1 MITSLMSSDTHFMIF
16 TENVN
21 NQQAAIGA
29 GGSTRTRLLNN
40 DNINNVE
47 DDANNN
53 NLTLDDL
60 ATLLRGSADILQNNA
75 PRLSNI
81 VNQASQQG

>member
-1 MITSLMSSDTHFMIF
+1 MIF
-16 TENVN
+16 AENVN
-21 NQQAAIGA
+21 NQAAIGA
-29 GGSTRTRLLNN
+29 GSSTRTRFLNN
-40 DNINNVE
+40 DNINNIE

-53 NLTLDDL
+53 NLSLDDI

>member
-1 MITSLMSSDTHFMIF
+1 MIF
-16 TENVN
+16 AENVN
-21 NQQAAIGA
+21 NQAAIGA
-29 GGSTRTRLLNN
+29 GGSTRTRFLSN

-47 DDANNN
+47 NEADAGINNNN
-53 NLTLDDL
+53 NLSLDDL

>member
-1 MITSLMSSDTHFMIF
+1 MLFMIF
-16 TENVN
+16 AENVN
-21 NQQAAIGA
+21 NQAAIGA
-29 GGSTRTRLLNN
+29 GGSTRTRFLSN

-47 DDANNN
+47 NEADAGINNN
-53 NLTLDDL
+53 NDLSLDDL

>member
-1 MITSLMSSDTHFMIF
+1 MIF
-16 TENVN
+16 AENVN
-21 NQQAAIGA
+21 NQAAIGA
-29 GGSTRTRLLNN
+29 GGSTRTRFLSN

-47 DDANNN
+47 NEADAGINNNN
-53 NLTLDDL
+53 NLSLDDL

-81 VNQASQQG
+81 VNQASQQGW

>member
-1 MITSLMSSDTHFMIF
+1 MLFMIF
-16 TENVN
+16 AENVN
-21 NQQAAIGA
+21 NQAAIGA
-29 GGSTRTRLLNN
+29 GGSTRTRFLSN

-47 DDANNN
+47 NEAEAGINNNN
-53 NLTLDDL
+53 NLSLDDL

>member
-1 MITSLMSSDTHFMIF
+1 MILNRVIF
-16 TENVN
+16 VENVN
-21 NQQAAIGA
+21 NQANSGA
-29 GGSTRTRLLNN
+29 GSTRTRLLNN
-40 DNINNVE
+40 NDTINNNVE
-47 DDANNN
+47 DANVNS
-53 NLTLDDL
+53 NLSLEDV

>member
-21 NQQAAIGA
+21 NQAAIGA
-29 GGSTRTRLLNN
+29 GGSTRTRFLNN

>member
-1 MITSLMSSDTHFMIF
+1 MLFMIF
-16 TENVN
+16 AENVN
-21 NQQAAIGA
+21 NQAAIGA
-29 GGSTRTRLLNN
+29 GGSTRTRFLSN

-47 DDANNN
+47 NEADAGINNNN
-53 NLTLDDL
+53 NLSLDDL

-81 VNQASQQG
+81 INQASQQG

>member
-1 MITSLMSSDTHFMIF
+1 MLFMIF
-16 TENVN
+16 AENVN
-21 NQQAAIGA
+21 NQAAIGA
-29 GGSTRTRLLNN
+29 GGSTRTRFLSN

-47 DDANNN
+47 NEADAGINNNN
-53 NLTLDDL
+53 NLSLDDL

-81 VNQASQQG
+81 VNQASQQGW

>member
-1 MITSLMSSDTHFMIF
+1 MLFMIF
-16 TENVN
+16 AENVN
-21 NQQAAIGA
+21 NQAAIGA
-29 GGSTRTRLLNN
+29 GGSTRTRFLSN

-47 DDANNN
+47 NEADAGINNNN
-53 NLTLDDL
+53 NLSLDDL